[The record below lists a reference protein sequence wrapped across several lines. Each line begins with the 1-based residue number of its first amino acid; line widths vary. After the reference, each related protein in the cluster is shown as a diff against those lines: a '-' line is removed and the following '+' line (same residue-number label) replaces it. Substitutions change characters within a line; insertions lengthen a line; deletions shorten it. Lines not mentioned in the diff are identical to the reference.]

1 MPSTTSSDI
10 ISQIQA
16 YSKERKELQNTLSFD
31 AEKYLS
37 LFNRLDNIK
46 DSNKELPD
54 RQKQLEELQKDFDG
68 FEKQNQVN
76 KSDYDKKMKDI
87 QQRELTYIN
96 SNLSKDTDINTIIDV
111 LKSGLLDYKYAVN
124 LIKNNNDIRQ
134 KIRDGK
140 YVIAR
145 KGNRVALI
153 ATDEKIIGYK
163 QELTNFLQSQDNKDI
178 NNIVLSNV
186 PVYNNG
192 SHVLSFDKDKQDLSD
207 DVLKIYFS
215 VEDDKN
221 ISWFQDS
228 KMAKLHSDIV
238 KDVSK
243 QLIEYCQ
250 SCGLGSKINVQT
262 ECSSDGIA
270 PLLTGFLS
278 AKQDDLKHYL
288 LLCNSSIS
296 MSLTPRRALNGFKPE
311 AIAKTVYELFQIA
324 ILNGYNA
331 KNPDT
336 AFVNLDMSSNDGSF
350 EYHNI
355 GSTNSF
361 LKELGRLQAE
371 HNRDCVDADKQT
383 LLVAINDNIISATGD
398 NKNLQSKKNTWFTGI
413 KHQDI
418 LNNIRD
424 NKDFY
429 DGIQV
434 RAMSDLADEINRK
447 NTMQNNTAG
456 ISKNNKDGVLHT
468 VNSDKTVNNG
478 FAKSQAIED
487 KTVKKI

>member
-1 MPSTTSSDI
+1 MNTIVVTSTK
-10 ISQIQA
+10 Q
-16 YSKERKELQNTLSFD
+16 
-31 AEKYLS
+31 
-37 LFNRLDNIK
+37 NIK
-46 DSNKELPD
+46 FGYEGEDNVTKIIFPYDESWLEYGEGNFEVRILRCGDEVAYTATEVVDD
-54 RQKQLEELQKDFDG
+54 RQ
-68 FEKQNQVN
+68 
-76 KSDYDKKMKDI
+76 SMT
-87 QQRELTYIN
+87 LTMTV
-96 SNLSKDTDINTIIDV
+96 TDIELSVRGRGEMQLCYVCPDSIK
-111 LKSGLLDYKYAVN
+111 KSPIYQYTVNRSVDYKYAVG
-124 LIKNNNDIRQ
+124 LIKNNDDIKQ

-153 ATDEKIIGYK
+153 ATDKEIIGYK
-163 QELTNFLQSQDNKDI
+163 QELTNFLQQQDNATI
-178 NNIVLSNV
+178 SNVILSNV

-270 PLLTGFLS
+270 PLLTGLLS

-324 ILNGYNA
+324 ILNGYNV

-468 VNSDKTVNNG
+468 VNSDKTVNNS
-478 FAKSQAIED
+478 FVKSVVDD
-487 KTVKKI
+487 KTVQKI